1 MKTETR
7 SQKPK
12 RSPYPRE
19 IEQLRKLKPL
29 EQLVMAKSALLVE
42 LESELENPKLTQRS
56 RKLIQNKIEQIERQN
71 LEIIQLIQ
79 TLERQLPSPGS
90 GSKRKKA
97 TPTVHD
103 PAPAPAPAPST
114 PLPDTSIEIDSSSV
128 RDLAPESFSF
138 KKGILVVAFMALLFQ
153 ARTIG
158 EWSAFHTR
166 QVIDRM
172 VSGVQASL
180 FSNRSPAWES
190 GPATVVT
197 LDATD
202 GFDGESLRLNSAF
215 FKKAER
221 NLSNHSPKTIHRVEI
236 EIHSV
241 IPGGSARDSSNL
253 RFHRKLT
260 QTRAEA
266 LVRALKRSGSFDSVE
281 FKATGKGADERLGR
295 KAIIRIHS
303 GS

>member
-29 EQLVMAKSALLVE
+29 EQLVMAKSALLLE
-42 LESELENPKLTQRS
+42 LESELENPKLTPRS

-97 TPTVHD
+97 TPPVHD
-103 PAPAPAPAPST
+103 PAPAPST

-128 RDLAPESFSF
+128 RDLTPESFSF
-138 KKGILVVAFMALLFQ
+138 KKGILVVAFMALMFQ

-158 EWSAFHTR
+158 DWSAFHTR

-180 FSNRSPAWES
+180 SSNRSPAGEN

-221 NLSNHSPKTIHRVEI
+221 NLSNHSPKTIRRVEI